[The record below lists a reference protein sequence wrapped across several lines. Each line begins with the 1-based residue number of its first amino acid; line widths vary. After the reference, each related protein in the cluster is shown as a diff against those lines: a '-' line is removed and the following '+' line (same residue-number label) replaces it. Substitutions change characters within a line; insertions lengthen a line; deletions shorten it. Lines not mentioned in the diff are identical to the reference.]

1 MWLKGCVGLGLGFHW
16 NAEEQEIK
24 DTEQK
29 GNQWEGKKVLGTEEG
44 QRDRGSWDEE
54 MRWAKCSQKAL
65 VYFSACSRAS
75 HAAIVDS
82 DAIEETVETWGCS
95 LESCGIK
102 QPCRAKWN
110 ALETKAEVGGGWRGG
125 AYLWENWHRV
135 RPEAM
140 CKLPWCPE
148 TWIDKRI
155 KVENRRH
162 VSRLLYYHTGRNF

>member
-44 QRDRGSWDEE
+44 QRDRGSWDKE
-54 MRWAKCSQKAL
+54 MRWAKYSQKAL
-65 VYFSACSRAS
+65 VYFAACSRAS

-102 QPCRAKWN
+102 PPCRAKWN
-110 ALETKAEVGGGWRGG
+110 ALEAKAEVGGGWRGAG
-125 AYLWENWHRV
+125 APTFGKTGIESDPKPCASFLDV
-135 RPEAM
+135 LKPE
-140 CKLPWCPE
+140 L
-148 TWIDKRI
+148 I
-155 KVENRRH
+155 
-162 VSRLLYYHTGRNF
+162 SG